1 MNHGYVTLDEV
12 FTAAAARA
20 ASLVPETS
28 GYLTLALGDAISR
41 LPLAPDDRAVMLT
54 TEGSVSLT
62 RRGDMVNPRQSARAL
77 RDVLARLLAVSA
89 GTMPGLAAA
98 ARPREESD
106 RGVEAVV
113 DEIEAALIPVNR
125 AAARRALAR
134 LARETQKAKELG
146 KLSPVRPAEA
156 PPAPAPPAPLE
167 AAPAP
172 AKPAPVAKPAL
183 EMPALGMPAAA
194 AAEPTIHEPAPPI
207 EAKAQTPLGT
217 SPNPA
222 LALAFA
228 EADPSIS
235 MGEPLLI
242 AWEDLPSVPLPR
254 EVDPTPTTLG
264 MPPVELLDPPPLLEL
279 DAATQIDMVTVAPCS
294 PTPSK
299 TIPLGR
305 VRLAPLESPAAA
317 LPTRA
322 DDLLARFGVSCG
334 DQASVLEAAACL
346 KKFAGIEPTPPPLA
360 LSSSRPQPTPVDED
374 SFKVGRGSAS
384 AVRFD
389 SLELPPERPRRPRP
403 IFGVGAALVLG
414 ALAGAFAVARIRP
427 DLLASIVARLAAP
440 SSAQEAGAS
449 VPKESEARSR

>member
-1 MNHGYVTLDEV
+1 VNHGYVTLDEV
-12 FTAAAARA
+12 FTAAVARA

-28 GYLTLALGDAISR
+28 GYLALALGDATSR

-62 RRGDMVNPRQSARAL
+62 RRGDMVNPMQAARAI

-89 GTMPGLAAA
+89 GTMPGLVAA

-113 DEIEAALIPVNR
+113 EEIEAALIPVNR

-134 LARETQKAKELG
+134 LARETQRAKELG

-156 PPAPAPPAPLE
+156 SQAPPPAPVDAP
-167 AAPAP
+167 PAP
-172 AKPAPVAKPAL
+172 AKPAPVVS
-183 EMPALGMPAAA
+183 
-194 AAEPTIHEPAPPI
+194 AP
-207 EAKAQTPLGT
+207 AQTPLGT

-222 LALAFA
+222 LALAFT
-228 EADPSIS
+228 ESDPAIT
-235 MGEPLLI
+235 MGEPLSI
-242 AWEDLPSVPLPR
+242 PWEDLPVVPLPH
-254 EVDPTPTTLG
+254 EVEPTPTVLG
-264 MPPVELLDPPPLLEL
+264 MPPVEISDPPPLLDHVDL
-279 DAATQIDMVTVAPCS
+279 DAATQIDQVTVAPCS

-305 VRLAPLESPAAA
+305 VRLSPPESPAAA
-317 LPTRA
+317 SPSRT

-334 DQASVLEAAACL
+334 DEASMRAAAACL
-346 KKFAGIEPTPPPLA
+346 KQFAGIEPTPPPPA
-360 LSSSRPQPTPVDED
+360 LPSSLPSPTPVDED
-374 SFKVGRGSAS
+374 SFNVGRGSAS
-384 AVRFD
+384 AGRFD
-389 SLELPPERPRRPRP
+389 ALELPPPRPRRPRP

-440 SSAQEAGAS
+440 PAAQEAGTS